1 MLSVLN
7 TMLNCV
13 DGSYQDEDIT
23 SLKLNAVLDRVFGI
37 SIKVYVMCTIDMLY
51 LNSPHLRM

>member
-1 MLSVLN
+1 MKRPVSSILSVLN

-23 SLKLNAVLDRVFGI
+23 LLKLNAVLDRVFGM
-37 SIKVYVMCTIDMLY
+37 STFQLKCT
-51 LNSPHLRM
+51 